1 MRKQGLIRVLLV
13 ALAPVLYAAESPVS
27 WLPDGTTA
35 QRDARMAWWR
45 DAKFGMFIHWGLYS
59 LPADGEWH
67 MRNKKMPFAEYS
79 KFAAQFNPI
88 NFNADEWMSLACDAG
103 MKYVVITT
111 RWRNEQP
118 TGWLEIDAGKP
129 VAVPTLRISAAY
141 CNIKNCAL
149 EYKAGDGWKPKL
161 TGEKLGGDCVV
172 KNFLPVTAQVF
183 RMKILKS
190 DKPPQICNLE
200 LYPPL

>member
-1 MRKQGLIRVLLV
+1 MRKYGLIAVLFV
-13 ALAPVLYAAESPVS
+13 ALASVLYAAESSVS
-27 WLPDGTTA
+27 WLPGETTA

-67 MRNKKMPFAEYS
+67 MRNKKMSFAEYS
-79 KFAAQFNPI
+79 KFAAQLNPT

-118 TGWLEIDAGKP
+118 
-129 VAVPTLRISAAY
+129 
-141 CNIKNCAL
+141 
-149 EYKAGDGWKPKL
+149 
-161 TGEKLGGDCVV
+161 
-172 KNFLPVTAQVF
+172 
-183 RMKILKS
+183 
-190 DKPPQICNLE
+190 
-200 LYPPL
+200 